1 VFFVIAVIAIVATL
15 SLVTRATGTKI
26 QAPLESMSLTARPC
40 TFKEC
45 FASNCNHDVAPYT
58 CLFHNGGPH
67 GGCSPTP
74 WYPTTCDDQCSL
86 TDCDKLEIPDDVSTC
101 ENRKCTSSWCE
112 GGQVCPKDAPFQCV
126 DGSGRFGCS
135 MDALHWTL
143 RVGTNVCTDCCDTTT
158 CDK

>member
-1 VFFVIAVIAIVATL
+1 MEVGKCNAHNHLCVSFQ
-15 SLVTRATGTKI
+15 SHSSRD
-26 QAPLESMSLTARPC
+26 
-40 TFKEC
+40 
-45 FASNCNHDVAPYT
+45 ASHIP
-58 CLFHNGGPH
+58 FS
-67 GGCSPTP
+67 SPTP

-86 TDCDKLEIPDDVSTC
+86 TDCDKLEIPDDVTTC